1 MARRT
6 ILRPPGDRCQSK
18 SLAPSLRPSPCP
30 TILQA
35 FDEALEL
42 LASTR
47 MTQLAEGLGLD
58 LPDPFPR
65 HLEIL
70 ADLLQRVIGA
80 LSDPEPFPQDLS
92 FARRE
97 CLQRI
102 VDLSLQFDPNRSL
115 QSSNV
120 FL

>member
-1 MARRT
+1 
-6 ILRPPGDRCQSK
+6 
-18 SLAPSLRPSPCP
+18 LAPSLRPSPCP

-58 LPDPFPR
+58 LPDPFPC

-80 LSDPEPFPQDLS
+80 LSAPEPFPEDLF
-92 FARRE
+92 FARLG
-97 CLQRI
+97 CLRRF
-102 VDLSLQFDPNRSL
+102 VDLTLLFVAIRRLHSRNGF
-115 QSSNV
+115 
-120 FL
+120 

>member
-18 SLAPSLRPSPCP
+18 PLAPSLRPSPCP

-42 LASTR
+42 LASIR

-58 LPDPFPR
+58 LPDPFPC

-70 ADLLQRVIGA
+70 TDLLQRVIGA
-80 LSDPEPFPQDLS
+80 LSDPEPFPADLF
-92 FARRE
+92 FARRM
-97 CLQRI
+97 CLSRI
-102 VDLSLQFDPNRSL
+102 VALTLRISPNFSLH
-115 QSSNV
+115 
-120 FL
+120 